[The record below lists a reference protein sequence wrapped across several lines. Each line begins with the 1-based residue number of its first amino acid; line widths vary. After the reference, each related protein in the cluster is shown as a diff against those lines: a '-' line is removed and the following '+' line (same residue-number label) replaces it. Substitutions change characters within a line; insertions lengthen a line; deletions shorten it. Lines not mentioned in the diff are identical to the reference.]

1 MGVIMEMI
9 KIFCDST
16 CDLSD
21 DIYGKYDIG
30 VVPLHVL
37 IEDEEFL
44 DTVNIDG
51 KQLLKMSDNKSALPK
66 TSAVTATEYIDIFK
80 PYIERG
86 YKVIHINISSKFS
99 SCYQNCLLAAQEL
112 DGLYPIDSYNL
123 SSGSGHLAVLAAE
136 LAYEG
141 KSAEEICSILNE
153 SKKRLD
159 VSFVI
164 NKLDN
169 LRKGGRCSALAALG
183 ANLLN
188 LKPCIEV
195 HDGAMGVGKKFR
207 GNMDKVIPQYV
218 AAKLKDRSDVKLDR
232 IFVTH
237 SPMDK
242 KLVDMAV
249 NEVKKYQDFKEILVT
264 PAGATVCTHCG
275 AGTLGVLFFTK

>member
-1 MGVIMEMI
+1 MERI
-9 KIFCDST
+9 KVFCDST

-21 DIYGKYDIG
+21 DIYEKYDIG

-37 IEDEEFL
+37 IEDEEYL
-44 DTVNIDG
+44 DTVNING
-51 KQLLKMSDNKSALPK
+51 SKLLDICSKKAQLPK
-66 TSAVTATEYIDIFK
+66 TSAVTAAEYIDLFK
-80 PYIERG
+80 PYTDRG
-86 YKVIHINISSKFS
+86 YKIVHINISSKFS
-99 SCYQNCLLAAQEL
+99 SCHQNCMLAAQEL
-112 DGLYPIDSYNL
+112 EGVYPIDSYNL
-123 SSGSGHLAVLAAE
+123 STGSGHLAVAAAE

-141 KSAEEICSILNE
+141 KTAWEICDILNE
-153 SKKRLD
+153 RKNKLD

-195 HDGAMGVGKKFR
+195 HDGAMSVGKKFR
-207 GNMDKVIPQYV
+207 GNMDKVLPQYI
-218 AAKLKDRSDVKLDR
+218 ASKLKDREDICLDR

-242 KLVDMAV
+242 ELVDMAV
-249 NEVKKYQDFKEILVT
+249 SEVKKYQDFKEILVT

-275 AGTLGVLFFTK
+275 AGTLGVLFFTE

>member
-1 MGVIMEMI
+1 MERV
-9 KIFCDST
+9 KVFCDST
-16 CDLSD
+16 CDLSQS
-21 DIYGKYDIG
+21 IYEKYDIG
-30 VVPLHVL
+30 VMPLHVL
-37 IEDEEFL
+37 IDDNEYL
-44 DTVNIDG
+44 DTVDING
-51 KQLLKMSDNKSALPK
+51 KELLDLSENKATLPK
-66 TSAVTATEYIDIFK
+66 SSAVTVSEYIEKFK

-86 YKVIHINISSKFS
+86 YKIVHINISSKFS
-99 SCYQNCLLAAQEL
+99 TCYQNCCLAAEEL
-112 DGLYPIDSYNL
+112 GDVYPVDSYNL
-123 SSGSGHLAVLAAE
+123 STGSGHLAVAAAE
-136 LAYEG
+136 MALDGEMTA
-141 KSAEEICSILNE
+141 KEIADKLDE
-153 SKKRLD
+153 MKKRLD

-207 GNMDKVIPQYV
+207 GNLDKVLPQYI
-218 AAKLKDRSDVKLDR
+218 ASKLKDRTDVQLDR

-249 NEVKKYQDFKEILVT
+249 EEVKKYQSFKEILVT
-264 PAGATVCTHCG
+264 SAGATVCTHCG
-275 AGTLGVLFFTK
+275 KGTLGVLFFTK

>member
-1 MGVIMEMI
+1 MERV
-9 KIFCDST
+9 KVFCDST
-16 CDLSD
+16 CDLSQSL
-21 DIYGKYDIG
+21 YEKYDIG
-30 VVPLHVL
+30 VMPLHVL
-37 IEDEEFL
+37 IDDNEYL
-44 DTVNIDG
+44 DTVDING
-51 KQLLKMSDNKSALPK
+51 KELLDMSENKAALPK
-66 TSAVTATEYIDIFK
+66 SSAVTVSEYIEKFR

-86 YKVIHINISSKFS
+86 YKIVHINISSKFS
-99 SCYQNCLLAAQEL
+99 SCYQNCCLAAEEL
-112 DGLYPIDSYNL
+112 GDVYPVDSYNL
-123 SSGSGHLAVLAAE
+123 STGSGHLAVAAAE
-136 LAYEG
+136 MALDGEMTA
-141 KSAEEICSILNE
+141 KEIADKLDE
-153 SKKRLD
+153 MKKRLD

-207 GNMDKVIPQYV
+207 GNLDKVLPQYI
-218 AAKLKDRSDVKLDR
+218 ASKLKDRTDVQLDR

-249 NEVKKYQDFKEILVT
+249 EEVKKYQPFKEVLVT
-264 PAGATVCTHCG
+264 SAGATVCTHCG
-275 AGTLGVLFFTK
+275 KGTLGVLFFTK

>member
-1 MGVIMEMI
+1 MERV
-9 KIFCDST
+9 KVFCDST
-16 CDLSD
+16 CDLSRSL
-21 DIYGKYDIG
+21 YEKYDIG
-30 VVPLHVL
+30 VMPLHVL
-37 IEDEEFL
+37 IDDNEYL
-44 DTVNIDG
+44 DTVDING
-51 KQLLKMSDNKSALPK
+51 KELLDMSENKAALPK
-66 TSAVTATEYIDIFK
+66 SSAVTVSEYIEKFK

-86 YKVIHINISSKFS
+86 YKIVHINISSKFS
-99 SCYQNCLLAAQEL
+99 SCYQNCCLAAEEL
-112 DGLYPIDSYNL
+112 GDIYPVDSYNL
-123 SSGSGHLAVLAAE
+123 STGSGHLAVAAAE
-136 LAYEG
+136 MALDGEMTA
-141 KSAEEICSILNE
+141 KEIADKLDEMKN
-153 SKKRLD
+153 RLD

-207 GNMDKVIPQYV
+207 GNLDKVIPQYI
-218 AAKLKDRSDVKLDR
+218 ASKLKDRTDVKLDR

-249 NEVKKYQDFKEILVT
+249 EEVKKYQPFKEILVT
-264 PAGATVCTHCG
+264 SAGATVCTHCG
-275 AGTLGVLFFTK
+275 KGTLGVLFFTK

>member
-1 MGVIMEMI
+1 MERV
-9 KIFCDST
+9 KVFCDST
-16 CDLSD
+16 CDLSQSL
-21 DIYGKYDIG
+21 YEKYDIG
-30 VVPLHVL
+30 VMPLHVL
-37 IEDEEFL
+37 IDDNEYL
-44 DTVNIDG
+44 DTVDING
-51 KQLLKMSDNKSALPK
+51 KELLDMSENKAALPK
-66 TSAVTATEYIDIFK
+66 SSAVTVSEYIEKFR

-86 YKVIHINISSKFS
+86 YKIVHINISSKFS
-99 SCYQNCLLAAQEL
+99 SCYQNCCLAAEEL
-112 DGLYPIDSYNL
+112 GDVYPVDSYNL
-123 SSGSGHLAVLAAE
+123 STGSGHLAVAAAE
-136 LAYEG
+136 MALDGEMTA
-141 KSAEEICSILNE
+141 KEIADKLDE
-153 SKKRLD
+153 MKKRLD

-207 GNMDKVIPQYV
+207 GNLDKVLPQYI
-218 AAKLKDRSDVKLDR
+218 ASKLKDRTDIQLDR

-249 NEVKKYQDFKEILVT
+249 EEVKKYQPFKEILVT
-264 PAGATVCTHCG
+264 SAGATVCTHCG
-275 AGTLGVLFFTK
+275 KGTLGVLFFTK

>member
-1 MGVIMEMI
+1 MERV
-9 KIFCDST
+9 KVFCDST
-16 CDLSD
+16 CDLSQNL
-21 DIYGKYDIG
+21 YEKYDIG
-30 VVPLHVL
+30 VMPLHVL
-37 IEDEEFL
+37 IDDNEYL
-44 DTVNIDG
+44 DTVDING
-51 KQLLKMSDNKSALPK
+51 KELLDMSENKAALPK
-66 TSAVTATEYIDIFK
+66 SSAVTVSEYIEKFK

-86 YKVIHINISSKFS
+86 YKIVHINISSKFS
-99 SCYQNCLLAAQEL
+99 SCYQNCCLAAEEL
-112 DGLYPIDSYNL
+112 SGVYPVDSYNL
-123 SSGSGHLAVLAAE
+123 SSGSGHLAVAAAE
-136 LAYEG
+136 MALDGEMTA
-141 KSAEEICSILNE
+141 KEIADKLDE
-153 SKKRLD
+153 MKKRLD

-207 GNMDKVIPQYV
+207 GNLDKVIPQYI
-218 AAKLKDRSDVKLDR
+218 ASKLKDRTDVKLDR

-249 NEVKKYQDFKEILVT
+249 EEVKKYQPFKEILVT

-275 AGTLGVLFFTK
+275 KGTIGVLFFTK